1 MLKWGLVT
9 VTNNRRVFICHMV
22 RWYGVCGG
30 FWQGLHFLKSGTVIF
45 FFSIFSVGIRLVGVW
60 EIFLRAS
67 VLYSIVSFVLLH
79 LILVHNIFSSPVVFV
94 PYSLDLLIEDSVLF
108 CTMISHLCGNLSE

>member
-1 MLKWGLVT
+1 
-9 VTNNRRVFICHMV
+9 MV
-22 RWYGVCGG
+22 EWYGVCGG
-30 FWQGLHFLKSGTVIF
+30 FWQGLHFLKSGTVISFSF
-45 FFSIFSVGIRLVGVW
+45 FPIFSVGIRLVGVW

-79 LILVHNIFSSPVVFV
+79 LILVHNIFSSPVVFL

-108 CTMISHLCGNLSE
+108 CTMISHLCGNLSENGAR